1 MLSYSKMDPVSI
13 SMSVPRTSEG
23 ILTETKKLDGLAN
36 DSPVS
41 NAFTIIFKTGKIH
54 THRHF
59 LL

>member
-1 MLSYSKMDPVSI
+1 MDLASI
-13 SMSVPRTSEG
+13 SMSVPRTGEG
-23 ILTETKKLDGLAN
+23 ISTETKKLDGLAN

-59 LL
+59 LLL